1 MPLHVRR
8 RECTLN
14 RRRKSSLLVR
24 CGDRGKADS
33 DSMDPCLGAME
44 FMVTA
49 EAGLVGRRSSRSSS
63 QIPENE
69 QEPQRLWYFDSLP
82 SPEDHESGSDNAGG
96 LAAAFVFRTL

>member
-1 MPLHVRR
+1 M
-8 RECTLN
+8 
-14 RRRKSSLLVR
+14 SLEKLKMIYHSNFSFNKFSGAVPK
-24 CGDRGKADS
+24 GGIFKN
-33 DSMDPCLGAME
+33 LGAME

-82 SPEDHESGSDNAGG
+82 SPEGHESGSDNAGG

>member
-1 MPLHVRR
+1 M
-8 RECTLN
+8 
-14 RRRKSSLLVR
+14 LVR
-24 CGDRGKADS
+24 CDVCRKADS